1 MQRHT
6 TTHHR
11 ASPLVASVDSLLKR
25 SDGVERSLQTRPG
38 GVGKIR
44 ISWEIVS
51 KRSIEHKTAR
61 LTNGVAIDVEMLRAP
76 ERRDRGLFEQLGV

>member
-11 ASPLVASVDSLLKR
+11 ASPLVASVDGLLKR

-38 GVGKIR
+38 RVGKIR
-44 ISWEIVS
+44 ISWRIVS
-51 KRSIEHKTAR
+51 SRSIQLKIAR
-61 LTNGVAIDVEMLRAP
+61 LTNGVTIDIEMLRAP
-76 ERRDRGLFEQLGV
+76 ERGDRGLFEQLGV